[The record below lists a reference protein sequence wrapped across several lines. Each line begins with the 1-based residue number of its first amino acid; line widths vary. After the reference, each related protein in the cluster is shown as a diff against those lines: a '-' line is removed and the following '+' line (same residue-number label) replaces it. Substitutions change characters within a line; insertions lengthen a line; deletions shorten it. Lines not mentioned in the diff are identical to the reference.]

1 VDEPTKKLELLNT
14 EAAAKYLQLSE
25 RTLEDYRVTGGGPA
39 FIRAGRGRRAPVL
52 YLLDDLNAWLLE
64 RRVVK

>member
-1 VDEPTKKLELLNT
+1 VGEPPQKLELLNT
-14 EAAAKYLQLSE
+14 EAAATYLQLSE

-52 YLLDDLNAWLLE
+52 YLLADLNAWLMA